1 MKDMKALSIIRDKH
15 KRTVWRRA
23 FRIWQHKPHEVAPLS
38 TERHICSSCATEFTG
53 NFCPRCGQS
62 ARVGR
67 FSFKKAFLLF
77 LDVWGMGNRGMYHT
91 IRDLLLRP
99 GYMIRD
105 YICGMQSAYFPPFK
119 MFFLLTA
126 LSLLVEHGFSFAP
139 EEKKEDAKVEV
150 ATTNDTSETKAGQ
163 HKDLVLNAIAS
174 VANFI
179 DNLQER
185 SPAITSL
192 LFLLLIAAPLFIF
205 FRKSPTIPDLRFSEF
220 IVAMVY
226 TSNMV
231 SIYSVIGAVFN
242 SFIIKCLTVLM
253 VFVAFRQFS
262 GFSKKRVLGYIILS
276 AVIAFV
282 LLTTII
288 LVFTFFVYYATDRK

>member
-1 MKDMKALSIIRDKH
+1 MFHS
-15 KRTVWRRA
+15 
-23 FRIWQHKPHEVAPLS
+23 
-38 TERHICSSCATEFTG
+38 
-53 NFCPRCGQS
+53 
-62 ARVGR
+62 
-67 FSFKKAFLLF
+67 
-77 LDVWGMGNRGMYHT
+77 
-91 IRDLLLRP
+91 IRDLILRP

-105 YICGMQSAYFPPFK
+105 YISGMQSAYFPPFK

-126 LSLLVEHGFSFAP
+126 LTLLVEHGFSFAP

-150 ATTNDTSETKAGQ
+150 TTTKDTSKTEAGQ
-163 HKDLVLNAIAS
+163 HKDLVVSSLSS
-174 VANFI
+174 VVNSI
-179 DNLQER
+179 DTLEEK

-231 SIYSVIGAVFN
+231 SIYSVIGAVFH
-242 SFIIKCLTVLM
+242 SVIIKCLTVLM

-262 GFSKKRVLGYIILS
+262 GFSKMRVLGYIILS

-282 LLTTII
+282 ILTTII
-288 LVFTFFVYYATDRK
+288 LVFTFFVYYATDGK